1 MASRRMCHLLDFE
14 RLGRPLTGDSLLPF
28 QLFWE
33 QIRLRQFR
41 RALSYE
47 RKDRP
52 ELRPDVVPLPRRHS
66 LILGR
71 RVTFTFAVAKFSGA
85 RLRRVTP
92 PENFPLRLRLSTLT
106 GSSKVGRDAEFE
118 FPTPHVLLYQQELAR
133 KTISQAVIEGRERR
147 SWLRHQ
153 VFPGHRSLGFVP
165 STEQMR
171 QE

>member
-1 MASRRMCHLLDFE
+1 VASRRMCHLLDFE

-41 RALSYE
+41 RAPFYE

-52 ELRPDVVPLPRRHS
+52 ELRPHVVPLPRRHS
-66 LILGR
+66 LVLGR

-85 RLRRVTP
+85 RPRRGTP

-106 GSSKVGRDAEFE
+106 GWSKVGRERNSSFRHRM
-118 FPTPHVLLYQQELAR
+118 FSF
-133 KTISQAVIEGRERR
+133 ISKNWRGRPLVRQSLRGERDVAGYVIR
-147 SWLRHQ
+147 SFRDID
-153 VFPGHRSLGFVP
+153 S
-165 STEQMR
+165 
-171 QE
+171 